1 MRPQNFEDQGFNRTP
16 PWLGGTWAAKFLTVA
31 YGLFDLVNRSNLDA
45 AKSGLVETCPV
56 DAVPYHA
63 RARMIDAIL
72 GETVEALRLRL
83 LSAWSHWSESGTKAG
98 LQAKL
103 REYLPEAPDLVVYD
117 IANDDWTGG
126 AVLDG
131 YDDDNGDNSSRL
143 MVVIPQSHP
152 WDTELVGPGLVVGPE
167 LLVGISMPASRLAV
181 IRSVFRK
188 YRPAHCIGIGIDVL
202 LDTTTAADHLADHD
216 VTNRLARLPLH
227 RALVGYQ
234 QHGLTVG
241 PHLVVGQEFV

>member
-1 MRPQNFEDQGFNRTP
+1 MRPQNFEDQGFERTP
-16 PWLGGTWAAKFLTVA
+16 PWLRGTWATKFLTVA
-31 YGLFDLVNRSNLDA
+31 YGLFDLVNRSVLDA
-45 AKSGLVETCPV
+45 ARSGMVETCPT
-56 DAVPYHA
+56 DAVAYHA
-63 RARMIDAIL
+63 RARMIDPIL
-72 GETVEALRLRL
+72 GEATESLRVRL

-117 IANDDWTGG
+117 IAGDGWTSG

-131 YDDDNGDNSSRL
+131 YDDDNADNASRL
-143 MVVIPQSHP
+143 MVVIPKDHP

-167 LLVGISMPASRLAV
+167 LLVGISMPASRLAA

-188 YRPAHCIGIGIDVL
+188 YRPANCIGIGIDVL
-202 LDTTTAADHLADHD
+202 LDATTAADHLADHD